1 LRSLSCVEEI
11 FSENLFACALICVAR
26 LDVMRRALP
35 ARETRKYIRRLGI
48 GKMETQA
55 LGFVLERSPRRQSH
69 LEHSIVPVQRI
80 SNPCATSLIETWEA
94 LKSQGGMVVGQ
105 HFPSRRFASALP
117 NILLLEKIERLRDF
131 RIRVAGFG
139 MLCFY
144 GFDPSGR
151 RLAELYSGEKHRARY
166 EALSRVLRGRP
177 NLSLSRLCHDGQM
190 VLQREIVC
198 LPVLA
203 SDART
208 PLVLVASFWN
218 RRWLN

>member
-1 LRSLSCVEEI
+1 
-11 FSENLFACALICVAR
+11 
-26 LDVMRRALP
+26 
-35 ARETRKYIRRLGI
+35 
-48 GKMETQA
+48 METQA
-55 LGFVLERSPRRQSH
+55 LGFVLERSPRRQAH
-69 LEHSIVPVQRI
+69 LEHTIEELQQI
-80 SNPCATSLIETWEA
+80 STPRALSLIETWEE
-94 LKSQGGMVVGQ
+94 LKARGGMILGQ
-105 HFPSRRFASALP
+105 HFPSRKFAGLLP
-117 NILLLEKIERLRDF
+117 NILLLEKLERARDF

-151 RLAELYSGEKHRARY
+151 RLGELYSGEKHRARY
-166 EALSRVLRGRP
+166 AILNRVLQGQP
-177 NLSLSRLCHDGQM
+177 SLSLSQLRHDGEI

-208 PLVLVASFWN
+208 PQVLVTSFWN